1 MELTTSWKR
10 EGIKEGRREGRR
22 DLLLMQLIHRFG
34 ALSPEEEAQIAEMK
48 EAQLERLGKA
58 LLDFK
63 NRQDLTNWLT
73 KSRRLTK

>member
-22 DLLLMQLIHRFG
+22 DLLLTLLTHRFG